1 MEKTFLFFESV
12 VFGPNSDI
20 RDNVPPV
27 INFITDNGDSIYIL
41 VNSKETADAAR
52 EFFRGRERIFVI
64 VKEGHQDLMD
74 RLRKNRMRELWKR
87 RDVFPV
93 GSRMSELL
101 FAVRSGF
108 IDLIHITCDELER
121 NTKNPFGIYRIIVSE
136 TPDGIIHN
144 YKALQ

>member
-20 RDNVPPV
+20 RDDVPPV
-27 INFITDNGDSIYIL
+27 IDFITDNGDSIYIL
-41 VNSKETADAAR
+41 VNSRETADAAY
-52 EFFRGRERIFVI
+52 EFFRGKERIFV
-64 VKEGHQDLMD
+64 VAKDGHQDLMD

-87 RDVFPV
+87 RNVFPV

-101 FAVRSGF
+101 SAVRSGF
-108 IDLIHITCDELER
+108 IDLIHITRDELER

-136 TPDGIIHN
+136 TLDEIIHN